1 MDADIPSW
9 MQQLF
14 AFMFGCSLGSFF
26 NVVIYRLPAKLSL
39 IRPGS
44 HCPHCGRHIA
54 FHDNI
59 PLVSYLVL
67 RGKCRHCHGAI
78 SVRYPLVEA
87 LTGGVA
93 LLLFQKYGLSP
104 QFLCEF
110 AFASLLIVIAFID
123 LDTYTIPNV
132 LSIPGIV
139 AGLAFSFFTPRLSWV
154 DSLIG
159 VLAGGGFLYLIAVG
173 YQLLRRQEGMGG
185 GDIKLLAM
193 IGAFLGWTGVLF
205 TVMLSSL
212 VGALAGMLVMWRKR
226 EGLTA
231 MLPFGPFLS
240 LGALCYL
247 VWGQRVVEWYVSEF
261 LSG

>member
-1 MDADIPSW
+1 MGADIPSW

-14 AFMFGCSLGSFF
+14 VFMFGCCLGSFF
-26 NVVIYRLPAKLSL
+26 NVVIHRLPAKLSL
-39 IRPGS
+39 AHPGS
-44 HCPHCGRHIA
+44 HCPQCGQPIA
-54 FHDNI
+54 FHDNV
-59 PLVSYLVL
+59 PLLSYLIL
-67 RGKCRHCHGAI
+67 RGKCRHCHAAI

-93 LLLFQKYGLSP
+93 LLFFHRYGLSL
-104 QFLCEF
+104 QFLAEF
-110 AFASLLIVIAFID
+110 VFASLLIVIAFID

-132 LSIPGIV
+132 LSVPGIV
-139 AGLAFSFFTPRLSWV
+139 VGLAFSFVTPRLSWME
-154 DSLIG
+154 SLIG
-159 VLAGGGFLYLIAVG
+159 VLVGGGFLYLIAVG
-173 YQLLRRQEGMGG
+173 YQILRRQEGMGG

-247 VWGQRVVEWYVSEF
+247 IWGQRVVEWYVSEF